1 MKKNSSISKNSRS
14 LKLFPLIICG
24 FVLTLASGIFTLI
37 GGYLHYSQDLPRIF
51 SLKNYRPPT
60 VTTLYSDDNRKIA
73 EFYKERRIVIP
84 LSQMPRML
92 VLAFIAA
99 EDSRFFTH
107 NGVDYTGIVR
117 AFLKNMEAG
126 TIVQGGST
134 ITQQLIKQFLLSSA
148 KGYERKIKEAILAY
162 QIDREMTKEEILF
175 LYLNQIYLGHGAYG
189 VESAAENYF
198 GKSAKD
204 LNLAECAMLAGLP
217 KAPSAYSPYRYPEKA
232 KARQRYVL
240 DRMLANAHITEAQAS
255 EALKIPL
262 NINPRRNWYREQVPY
277 FSEHIRRYVERK
289 FGQEALYE
297 GGLKIYTTVNI
308 EAQKAALEEIRKGLD
323 ALNQRQKYP
332 GKDRPQ
338 AGLVCIESISGH
350 VKAMVGGRD
359 FRESQLN
366 RVVQSR
372 RQPGSA
378 FKPMIYAAALDKGF
392 TPITRINDSQVTY
405 WNPETRT
412 SWSPVNYDKKFYG
425 PISFRKALEQS
436 RNVPAVK
443 LLQRIGIDYA
453 ISYARKLGIES
464 DLNKGLSLALGPSSL
479 SLLEIVTA
487 YSVFANLGELVHPVF
502 IRKITDRDGNE
513 IQEIPF
519 ENERAIEGNTAYIMT
534 HLLEG
539 VVQRGTGRRVLALQ
553 RPAAGKTGTSSNLHD
568 AWFIGYTP
576 RYVTGTW
583 VGFDMARSL
592 GEKETGSRA
601 ASPIWLEFMKQLLAD
616 EPVRQFQVPTGVVF
630 ARGECFKEGKV
641 PPEDTGNSDAFAWS
655 SAPDATAV
663 PRKSERLQRGTV
675 TGMEQFFK
683 STM

>member
-1 MKKNSSISKNSRS
+1 MF
-14 LKLFPLIICG
+14 LPVMICG
-24 FVLTLASGIFTLI
+24 IVLALASAVFTLI
-37 GGYLHYSQDLPRIF
+37 GGYLHYSQDLPSIA
-51 SLKNYRPPT
+51 SLKNYRPPV
-60 VTTLYSDDNRKIA
+60 VTTVYSDDNRKIA

-84 LSQMPRML
+84 LSEMPKTL
-92 VLAFIAA
+92 VLAFVAA
-99 EDSRFFTH
+99 EDARFFTH
-107 NGVDYTGIVR
+107 HGVDYMGIVR

-162 QIDREMTKEEILF
+162 RIDKDLTKEEILF

-189 VESAAENYF
+189 VEAAAENYF

-217 KAPSAYSPYRYPEKA
+217 KAPSGYSPYRYLEKA
-232 KARQRYVL
+232 KNRQKYVL
-240 DRMLANAHITEAQAS
+240 NRMVANKHISESQA
-255 EALKIPL
+255 EKALEYPL
-262 NINPRRNWYREQVPY
+262 NISPRRNWYREQVPY
-277 FSEHIRRYVERK
+277 FSEHIRRYVEKR

-297 GGLKIYTTVNI
+297 GGLNIYTTVNI
-308 EAQKAALEEIRKGLD
+308 EAQKAAREEIRKGLD
-323 ALNQRQKYP
+323 ALSRRQKYP

-338 AGLVCIESISGH
+338 AALVCIESVTGH
-350 VKAMVGGRD
+350 VRAMVGGRD
-359 FRESQLN
+359 FQESQLN
-366 RVVQSR
+366 RAVQSK

-378 FKPMIYAAALDKGF
+378 FKPIIYAAALDKGF
-392 TPITRINDSQVTY
+392 TPLTRINDSEVTY

-425 PISFRKALEQS
+425 PITFRRALEMS
-436 RNVPAVK
+436 RNVPSVK

-453 ISYARKLGIES
+453 IGYARKLGIES
-464 DLNKGLSLALGPSSL
+464 DLNKGFSLALGPSSV
-479 SLLEIVTA
+479 SLLEMVTA
-487 YSVFANLGELVHPVF
+487 YSVFTNLGERVHPVF
-502 IRKITDRDGNE
+502 IRKITDRDGNDIRE
-513 IQEIPF
+513 MTIEP
-519 ENERAIEGNTAYIMT
+519 ENAIAPNTAYLMT
-534 HLLEG
+534 HLLQG
-539 VVQRGTGRRVLALQ
+539 VVQHGTGRRVRALN

-601 ASPIWLEFMKQLLAD
+601 ASPIWLGFMKRLLEN
-616 EPVRQFQVPTGVVF
+616 EPVRQFQVPEGVVF
-630 ARGECFKEGKV
+630 ARGECFKEGWV
-641 PPEDTGNSDAFAWS
+641 PPEDTRDSDEIAWSDALDSFL
-655 SAPDATAV
+655 
-663 PRKSERLQRGTV
+663 PRKPARPQRGTV
-675 TGMEQFFK
+675 TEMEQFFK